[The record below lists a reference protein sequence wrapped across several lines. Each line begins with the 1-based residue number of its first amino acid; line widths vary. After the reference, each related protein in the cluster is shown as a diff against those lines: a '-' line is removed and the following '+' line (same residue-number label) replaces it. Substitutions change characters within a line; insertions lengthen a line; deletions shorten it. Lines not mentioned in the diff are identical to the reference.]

1 LLLVSLVLV
10 SMPASSTPRRGSV
23 EIRLQ
28 YCGLIAELSKL
39 LHAGIPKEADFPE
52 IVFSHRELQFAG
64 RLFISPA
71 EVVLS
76 VVG

>member
-1 LLLVSLVLV
+1 
-10 SMPASSTPRRGSV
+10 MPACSTPRRGSV

-39 LHAGIPKEADFPE
+39 LQQVDAGIPKEADFPE